1 MQIGLIALTLAGMFF
16 LPSVNATVIT
26 IPGHSEGSRQII
38 PKRGIS
44 MEDVL
49 KNLVNPN
56 NALNLSVNL
65 LLWNGLMVHFVFILN
80 IVLFYTQSTLKRL
93 YCLISNKQSP
103 KPYLFKFTTH

>member
-38 PKRGIS
+38 PNRGIS

-49 KNLVNPN
+49 KKFGEPKQRFEPIGEPPIMEWSYGSFRVYFEHRTVLHSIDLKTLILPN
-56 NALNLSVNL
+56 
-65 LLWNGLMVHFVFILN
+65 
-80 IVLFYTQSTLKRL
+80 Q
-93 YCLISNKQSP
+93 
-103 KPYLFKFTTH
+103 